1 MKTSASQLA
10 SSSLTAPKEM
20 NSAASPQSMA
30 LMILETPAHLRERSD
45 ALSKRP
51 AMLSFIQTQNTS
63 GYGDVFIIYIYIY
76 TGHKLHWTEASY

>member
-1 MKTSASQLA
+1 MT
-10 SSSLTAPKEM
+10 
-20 NSAASPQSMA
+20 

-51 AMLSFIQTQNTS
+51 AMLLLIQTQNTN
-63 GYGDVFIIYIYIY
+63 GYGDVSIIYIYVYIY